1 MSRLLEVKNLKTS
14 FRTHIGDVQAV
25 RGVSLYLDKGEALGI
40 VGESGCGKSV
50 TMMSLMRLLADNA
63 IIESDNIMFD
73 GQDITNPTEK
83 EMQKIRGNEMAMI
96 FQDPMTSL
104 NPLFTVG
111 QQLTEHLIKHKK
123 VSKKEANDLA
133 IKMLDMVGIPSP
145 EKRLKQYPH
154 EFSGGMRQ
162 RVMIAMSLICEPKL
176 IIADEPTTALDVT
189 IQAQILDLMKG
200 LKEKVNSSIILIT
213 HDLGVVADLCTR
225 INVMYGGLVVE
236 EGSQILDLMKGLKEK
251 VNSSIILI
259 THDLGVVADLCTR
272 INVMY
277 GGLVVE
283 EGSDEDIFYNGKHPY
298 TWGLLNSVPNPK
310 SEIKEKLTPIEGQPP
325 DLLKPPV
332 GCPFAARCKYT
343 MKVCIEKQP
352 PLFEISEGHRAACW
366 LCHENAPKV
375 ESPVRREE

>member
-1 MSRLLEVKNLKTS
+1 MNKLLEVENLKTS

-25 RGVSLYLDKGEALGI
+25 RGVSLYLNKGEALGI

-50 TMMSLMRLLADNA
+50 TMMSIMRLLADNA
-63 IIESDNIMFD
+63 IIESDKIIFN
-73 GQDITNPTEK
+73 GKDITNPTENDML
-83 EMQKIRGNEMAMI
+83 EIRGNEMAMI

-111 QQLTEHLIKHKK
+111 DQLTEHLIKHKK
-123 VSKKEANDLA
+123 ISKKEAKELA

-145 EKRLKQYPH
+145 ESRLKQYPH

-162 RVMIAMSLICEPKL
+162 RVMIAMSLICEPNL

-189 IQAQILDLMKG
+189 IQAQILDLMKD
-200 LKEKVNSSIILIT
+200 LKNKINTSIILIT

-225 INVMYGGLVVE
+225 INVMYGG
-236 EGSQILDLMKGLKEK
+236 
-251 VNSSIILI
+251 II
-259 THDLGVVADLCTR
+259 
-272 INVMY
+272 
-277 GGLVVE
+277 VE

-332 GCPFAARCKYT
+332 GCPFAARCKYA
-343 MKVCIEKQP
+343 MKVCIQKQP
-352 PLFEISEGHRAACW
+352 PLFEISEGHKAACW

-375 ESPVRREE
+375 EAPIRREE

>member
-25 RGVSLYLDKGEALGI
+25 RGVSLHLDKGEALGI

-50 TMMSLMRLLADNA
+50 TMMSIMRLLADNA
-63 IIESDNIMFD
+63 IIDSEEITFN
-73 GQDITNPTEK
+73 GKNITNPTEK
-83 EMQKIRGNEMAMI
+83 EMQEIRGNEMAMI

-123 VSKKEANDLA
+123 VSKAEANDLA

-189 IQAQILDLMKG
+189 IQAQILDLMKD
-200 LKEKVNSSIILIT
+200 LKEKINSSIILIT

-225 INVMYGGLVVE
+225 INVMYGGIVVE
-236 EGSQILDLMKGLKEK
+236 EG
-251 VNSSIILI
+251 
-259 THDLGVVADLCTR
+259 T
-272 INVMY
+272 
-277 GGLVVE
+277 
-283 EGSDEDIFYNGKHPY
+283 DEDIFYNARHPY

-310 SEIKEKLTPIEGQPP
+310 SEVKEKLTPIEGQPP

-332 GCPFAARCKYT
+332 GCPFAARCQYA

-352 PLFEISEGHRAACW
+352 PLFEISKGHKSACW
-366 LCHENAPKV
+366 LCHENAPKI
-375 ESPVRREE
+375 ESPIRREE

>member
-1 MSRLLEVKNLKTS
+1 MSKLLEVKNLKTS

-25 RGVSLYLDKGEALGI
+25 RGVSLHLDKGEALGI

-50 TMMSLMRLLADNA
+50 TMMSIMRLLQDNA
-63 IIESDNIMFD
+63 IIDSDAIIFN
-73 GQDITNPTEK
+73 GQDISNPTEK
-83 EMQKIRGNEMAMI
+83 EMQEIRGNEMAMI

-111 QQLTEHLIKHKK
+111 DQLTEHLIKHKK
-123 VSKKEANDLA
+123 VSKKEANELA

-145 EKRLKQYPH
+145 ESRLKQFPH

-189 IQAQILDLMKG
+189 IQAQILDLMKD
-200 LKEKVNSSIILIT
+200 LKDKINTSIILIT

-225 INVMYGGLVVE
+225 INVMYGG
-236 EGSQILDLMKGLKEK
+236 I
-251 VNSSIILI
+251 
-259 THDLGVVADLCTR
+259 
-272 INVMY
+272 
-277 GGLVVE
+277 VVE
-283 EGSDEDIFYNGKHPY
+283 EGSDKDIFYNGKHPY

-310 SEIKEKLTPIEGQPP
+310 SEVKEKLTPIEGQPP

-332 GCPFAARCKYT
+332 GCPFAARCKYA
-343 MKVCIEKQP
+343 MKVCLQKQP

-375 ESPVRREE
+375 ESSIRREE

>member
-1 MSRLLEVKNLKTS
+1 MSKLLEVKNLKTS

-25 RGVSLYLDKGEALGI
+25 RGVSFHLDKGEALGI

-50 TMMSLMRLLADNA
+50 TMMSIMRLLQDNA
-63 IIESDNIMFD
+63 MIDSDAIIFN
-73 GQDITNPTEK
+73 GQDISNPTEK
-83 EMQKIRGNEMAMI
+83 EMQEIRGNEMAMI

-111 QQLTEHLIKHKK
+111 DQLTEHLIKHKK
-123 VSKKEANDLA
+123 ISKKEANELA

-145 EKRLKQYPH
+145 ESRLKQFPH

-189 IQAQILDLMKG
+189 IQAQILDLMKD
-200 LKEKVNSSIILIT
+200 LKDKINTSIILIT

-225 INVMYGGLVVE
+225 INVMYGG
-236 EGSQILDLMKGLKEK
+236 I
-251 VNSSIILI
+251 
-259 THDLGVVADLCTR
+259 
-272 INVMY
+272 
-277 GGLVVE
+277 VVE
-283 EGSDEDIFYNGKHPY
+283 EGSDKDIFYNGKHPY

-310 SEIKEKLTPIEGQPP
+310 SEVKEKLTPIEGQPP

-332 GCPFAARCKYT
+332 GCPFAARCKYA
-343 MKVCIEKQP
+343 MKICLQKQP

-375 ESPVRREE
+375 ESPIRREE